1 MALSLGL
8 INFTLFFV
16 GSLLLYHYSNTFRYY
31 FRVCYLIGW
40 MLTMSLVVLPVVALR
55 GRNVANMRVL
65 RFIMLPLKYILGI
78 KISVRGAANL
88 NLEGP
93 YVMVANHQSNVD
105 YLGMLQI
112 LPGRSTL
119 IVTKEIFYMLTVAV
133 ACWLSGFIFID
144 DKKTADTTSAMA
156 AVAETMARDNL
167 RIWMFPEGTKNYY
180 CPSDMLPFRHD
191 AFHLAVK
198 AQVPVIPVVMSSYR
212 PFFNKKIKRFTPGE
226 VTIQILPP
234 MKTEGLVSADVS
246 ELTDRVREAMLSSF
260 HEISEGTGEQT

>member
-1 MALSLGL
+1 MALSLAL
-8 INFTLFFV
+8 TNFALFFV
-16 GSLLLYHYSNTFRYY
+16 GSLLLFLYSNTFRYY
-31 FRVCYLIGW
+31 FRVCFLIGW
-40 MLTMSLVVLPVVALR
+40 MLGMSLLALPVVALR

-65 RFIMLPLKYILGI
+65 RFVMLPLKYILGI
-78 KISVRGAANL
+78 QISVQGATNL

-105 YLGMLQI
+105 YLGMIQI
-112 LPGRSTL
+112 LPARSIL

-133 ACWLSGFIFID
+133 VCWLSGFIFID

-156 AVAETMARDNL
+156 AVAETMVRDNL
-167 RIWMFPEGTKNYY
+167 RVWVFPEGTKNYY
-180 CPSDMLPFRHD
+180 STMLPFKQE

-212 PFFNKKIKRFTPGE
+212 PFFNKKIKKFIPGQ

-234 MKTEGLVSADVS
+234 VKTEGLASADVP

-260 HEISEGTGEQT
+260 HEISEGTGKQA